1 MQPSLKIVIVD
12 ENPIRAAILEDGLRE
27 AGHVHVVRLG
37 ETSHVLARIYALDP
51 DVILIDLENPSRD
64 MLEQMFQVS
73 RAVKRPIAM
82 FVDQSDK
89 ASIEAAVDA
98 GVSAYIVGGLRKERI
113 KNILI
118 LDLCVSRFNSLAR
131 LRDELERARTALEE
145 RKVID
150 RAKGIL
156 MTAKN
161 LTEEAAYALLRKT
174 AMNESKK
181 IAEVAQSV
189 VTAAELLK

>member
-1 MQPSLKIVIVD
+1 MHPSLKIVIVD

-37 ETSHVLARIYALDP
+37 ETSHLLARIYALDP
-51 DVILIDLENPSRD
+51 DVILID
-64 MLEQMFQVS
+64 
-73 RAVKRPIAM
+73 
-82 FVDQSDK
+82 
-89 ASIEAAVDA
+89 
-98 GVSAYIVGGLRKERI
+98 
-113 KNILI
+113 
-118 LDLCVSRFNSLAR
+118 
-131 LRDELERARTALEE
+131 LERARTALEE

-189 VTAAELLK
+189 VTTAELLK